1 MARGADDL
9 DRVAGVRATQRHPR
23 VAVPI
28 VLLGSLLFMPVLG
41 TTGVELMWLLI
52 APVQILM
59 NRFVHAR
66 TSEQSSA

>member
-1 MARGADDL
+1 VSPVYARLSAIRGL
-9 DRVAGVRATQRHPR
+9 
-23 VAVPI
+23 AVPI

-41 TTGVELMWLLI
+41 TTGVELMWMLI